1 MTPATLSTG
10 VCGKRKES
18 WEGGSQCP
26 TSWRPENEGKKEAR
40 ARGACRLDPAITLLF
55 NNFELEL
62 LVDV

>member
-10 VCGKRKES
+10 ICGKRKES

-40 ARGACRLDPAITLLF
+40 ARGACHLDPAITWLF
-55 NNFELEL
+55 NNF
-62 LVDV
+62 